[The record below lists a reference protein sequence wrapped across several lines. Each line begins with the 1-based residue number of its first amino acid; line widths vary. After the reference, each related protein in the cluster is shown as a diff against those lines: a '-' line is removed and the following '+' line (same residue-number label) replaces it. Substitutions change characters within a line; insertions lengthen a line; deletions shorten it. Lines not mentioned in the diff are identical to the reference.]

1 MSERNSFFMLP
12 MKKGHQNE
20 VSNAFKNPDTKAA
33 LKPVLPSRGGEGK
46 GEKQWGDMNGE
57 VKEEAHLQ
65 IPLF

>member
-33 LKPVLPSRGGEGK
+33 LKPVLPGGGGGGE
-46 GEKQWGDMNGE
+46 W
-57 VKEEAHLQ
+57 
-65 IPLF
+65 